1 MSFKA
6 ALFAV
11 GFIGFLVGL
20 LVALDAQRRLRH
32 LYVAKGLIAEGIP
45 EADARHRSGASHWDQ
60 PFTSRNWR
68 KYPTLPS

>member
-11 GFIGFLVGL
+11 GFIGLLVGL

-32 LYVAKGLIAEGIP
+32 LYVAKSLIAEGIP
-45 EADARHRSGASHWDQ
+45 ESEARHRSGASHWDQ
-60 PFTSRNWR
+60 PFIARIWR